1 MKELINKAV
10 SWIKITS
17 FKYVFE
23 IFYLNFNNTF
33 SDLSE
38 IAFFQNHTRCPNSN
52 VFLPMIINYHFNVMI
67 HWAAPK
73 KYINKKKK
81 RKKKKSSSNL
91 SISLLKRTRCGGW
104 DFISTYLGMAKKQVK
119 VLVLIFTSMLPL
131 VRSADD
137 HVQNKI
143 FWLMHFFSKVQQI
156 HKKLPICSYLL
167 NKSSFFVQCK

>member
-38 IAFFQNHTRCPNSN
+38 TAFFQNYTRCLNSN

-67 HWAAPK
+67 HWGAPK

-104 DFISTYLGMAKKQVK
+104 DFISIYLGMAKKQVK
-119 VLVLIFTSMLPL
+119 VLVLFSLLCYLWWDQQMTMCKTRYFDWCISL
-131 VRSADD
+131 V
-137 HVQNKI
+137 K
-143 FWLMHFFSKVQQI
+143 LSKSTRNYAFI
-156 HKKLPICSYLL
+156 HIY
-167 NKSSFFVQCK
+167 